1 MACADII
8 VPASNMKGDFL
19 SAGFQL
25 FFFLLSPD
33 IAQKSQIFHAEM
45 LFFSPKLSPTHEK
58 IISSTRELASAT
70 VQASMPHN
78 RHKIN
83 AILP

>member
-1 MACADII
+1 MACSDKI
-8 VPASNMKGDFL
+8 VSASNMEGDFL
-19 SAGFQL
+19 SAGSQL
-25 FFFLLSPD
+25 SFFLLSPD

-58 IISSTRELASAT
+58 IISSTRELASAA
-70 VQASMPHN
+70 VQASMPPF
-78 RHKIN
+78 RHKFV

>member
-1 MACADII
+1 MACSDII
-8 VPASNMKGDFL
+8 VSASNMEGDFL
-19 SAGFQL
+19 SAGSQL
-25 FFFLLSPD
+25 SLFLLSPD

-58 IISSTRELASAT
+58 IIPDARELASAA